1 VHVSVDTNAAH
12 ALEAYIG
19 PDANRVQLHQR
30 RAPGR
35 GDGAI
40 ELLLWRGRVRFLR
53 SRKLALVADLTTRL
67 YPELHTPFTVRE
79 FDGYLRY
86 AIKHAH
92 GIVTV
97 SDHSRRDIISNLNV
111 FPASVYRIGNRVN
124 AAFEHPSFDPDV
136 PRSYGLTGPYLLVVG
151 TIEPRKNLRRLVQA
165 FERLRQQGHGDLT
178 LAIAGPPGWDEHF
191 LTDLAASP
199 ARDGIVYLGFVPL
212 EQLPSLYH
220 YARAVTYPSLYEGF
234 GLPVLEA
241 MCCSSVVVASRS
253 SSLPEI
259 LGDGIQFDPYCV
271 DAIASALAAALRLT
285 VDEDTVYRHQC
296 RERARALLKTWSAEP
311 ALPGL

>member
-1 VHVSVDTNAAH
+1 M
-12 ALEAYIG
+12 G
-19 PDANRVQLHQR
+19 PDANRVRLHR
-30 RAPGR
+30 RRTAGR

-40 ELLLWRGRVRFLR
+40 ELLLWRGRFRFSR

-79 FDGYLRY
+79 FDRYLRY
-86 AIKHAH
+86 VIKHAH

-97 SDHSRRDIISNLNV
+97 SDHSRRDIISRLNV

-165 FERLRQQGHGDLT
+165 FERLRQQGHGDVT

-191 LTDLAASP
+191 LKDLAASP
-199 ARDGIVYLGFVPL
+199 AREEILYLGFVPV

-271 DAIASALAAALRLT
+271 DAIAAALAAALRLT
-285 VDEDTVYRHQC
+285 VDEDAAYRQQC